1 MKRAAAGDERVATN
15 SVYSMCSR
23 PGTTLIELIIFL
35 AIMAMVASLTIPM
48 LFTAAENRV
57 LQQTI
62 SVVEQNGTQVI
73 QNVGLKV
80 RNAEKILY
88 PPAGQVGKYLVLQTG
103 SGGTNPTI
111 IGVLSGA
118 IVIIQHTIKET
129 VSTEQ
134 VGINEFRVRNTSTST
149 TSQSV
154 AISFRVSRTIR
165 LQQPHSYTQRFDTII
180 GLLPDERQVGACN
193 CPPAACVGGTT
204 IQWYVCD
211 TPICQEGL
219 TTLDCG

>member
-1 MKRAAAGDERVATN
+1 MRIRLQN
-15 SVYSMCSR
+15 R
-23 PGTTLIELIIFL
+23 PGTTLIELLIFF
-35 AIMAMVASLTIPM
+35 AIMAVVVSLTLPM

-62 SVVEQNGTQVI
+62 SVVEQNGTQVL

-88 PPAGQVGKYLVLQTG
+88 PAAGQVGNYLVLQTG

-149 TSQSV
+149 NSQSV

-180 GLLPDERQVGACN
+180 GLLPDDRQVGACN
-193 CPPAACVGGTT
+193 CPSTACVGGTV

-211 TPICQEGL
+211 TPICEEGL